1 MRISDW
7 SSDVCSSD
15 LLHGMVRRL
24 GEPVIRTAVRRAMQ
38 ELGIQ
43 FVLGRSIDEAAER
56 ARSLEAKG
64 YTYSYDMLGEAARTE
79 ADARRYHIAY
89 SQAIPAIAAHCTHG
103 DIRANPGISVKLS
116 ALHPRYEY
124 GQKPHV
130 LDDVVA
136 RTRSLAL
143 IAKSAGMGFNID
155 AEEADRLDLSL
166 DVIEAVLSDRA
177 LAGWDGFGVVVQAY
191 GRRARH
197 VLEWLHAQIGRAH
210 V

>member
-89 SQAIPAIAAHCTHG
+89 SQAISAIAANCTHG

-143 IAKSAGMGFNID
+143 IAKSAGMGFHIA

-166 DVIEAVLSDRA
+166 DVIAAELSDRA
-177 LAGWDGFGVVVQAY
+177 LAGR
-191 GRRARH
+191 GRFHRDVKACG
-197 VLEWLHAQIGRAH
+197 AGGGPG
-210 V
+210 